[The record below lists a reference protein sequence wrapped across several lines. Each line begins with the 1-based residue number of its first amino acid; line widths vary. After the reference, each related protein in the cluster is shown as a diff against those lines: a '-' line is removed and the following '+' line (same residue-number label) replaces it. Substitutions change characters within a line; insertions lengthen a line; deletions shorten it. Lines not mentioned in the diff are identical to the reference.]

1 MAEVTVLRVEVSG
14 SSGTD
19 SKSLT
24 TTAAVASG
32 IGRKTTG
39 GTPSPEETINVLSGR
54 KGGQTPKMR
63 AIGRT
68 EGRQKMGYA
77 LGIPVQG
84 LTLSNKGTLGYRTK
98 MFGQGVVTYAKNIEY
113 KQLGQRA
120 TRGAT
125 ALVGAQALYSQY
137 RSTGM
142 QLSGS
147 SHAAAQ
153 QQRKTQRLGMA
164 TGIGVAV
171 ASGRPEAVVLMIAAR
186 AWQMSQQNRQ
196 TLFRLQA
203 DQMTSNILQ
212 QRLVKNTIERRF

>member
-39 GTPSPEETINVLSGR
+39 GTPSPMAQQLGRQILTGDGPTKINQRYSGR
-54 KGGQTPKMR
+54 AAQLQAQQKAKQFMKNEWNEGQ
-63 AIGRT
+63 
-68 EGRQKMGYA
+68 
-77 LGIPVQG
+77 IPFKSG
-84 LTLSNKGTLGYRTK
+84 MMYL
-98 MFGQGVVTYAKNIEY
+98 KN
-113 KQLGQRA
+113 Q
-120 TRGAT
+120 TREQIVRKSVSGAT
-125 ALVGAQALYSQY
+125 ALVGPQALYSQY

-147 SHAAAQ
+147 SHAAVQ

-171 ASGRPEAVVLMIAAR
+171 ASGRPEAAVLMIAAR